1 MWKRFIIPLLFCIAF
16 VGASCEF
23 WYLLK
28 GFYETPF
35 IWTRFNND
43 FNFSIIPLGINLV
56 VLIFFSS
63 LLTLVKPRSTHVYAV
78 YVFAALT
85 MFVFLKLTILTGLA
99 AIVYAI
105 GFAFYEWSTNKLF
118 HSYIK
123 IDFWDTYTKTIPTLI
138 TFLTVVISL
147 GHFQASIDHL
157 NQLKITIPKILIEK
171 AFESVS
177 PGTNVKGAHTNY
189 IAQNTDSPEVNDLI
203 NKQLEQFGITDPS
216 QQELYREQIKQQ
228 LGVAPLTTEPLSATQ
243 SPALTTQE
251 ELLKQLTPQTSSS
264 KQATSSSFI
273 NKLNSIP
280 GLAQIQENY
289 KDQLVNQ
296 MKNQLE
302 EQVNGLVNKY
312 AMYIPVLNAIAV
324 FFLLSILNLP
334 VMLLCIGLVVIV
346 MDTLK
351 FLKVID
357 VVKVKMEVERFAW

>member
-1 MWKRFIIPLLFCIAF
+1 LDISNVKV
-16 VGASCEF
+16 VGVRTKEKNGYNA
-23 WYLLK
+23 L
-28 GFYETPF
+28 
-35 IWTRFNND
+35 I
-43 FNFSIIPLGINLV
+43 LG
-56 VLIFFSS
+56 
-63 LLTLVKPRSTHVYAV
+63 KDE
-78 YVFAALT
+78 
-85 MFVFLKLTILTGLA
+85 K
-99 AIVYAI
+99 
-105 GFAFYEWSTNKLF
+105 
-118 HSYIK
+118 
-123 IDFWDTYTKTIPTLI
+123 
-138 TFLTVVISL
+138 
-147 GHFQASIDHL
+147 
-157 NQLKITIPKILIEK
+157 KITSSSKSEKGIYKDKVPAKVMEFRTDDSQDISKIGQDVPAKDLLELKKTAITQ
-171 AFESVS
+171 VLM
-177 PGTNVKGAHTNY
+177 
-189 IAQNTDSPEVNDLI
+189 PEVNDLI